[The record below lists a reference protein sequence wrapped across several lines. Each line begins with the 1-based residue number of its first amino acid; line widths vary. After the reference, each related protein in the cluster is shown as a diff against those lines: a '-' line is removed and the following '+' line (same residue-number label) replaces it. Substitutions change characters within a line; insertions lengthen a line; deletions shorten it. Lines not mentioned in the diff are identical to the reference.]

1 MTDPTADP
9 PGASGSERA
18 PRLQSWAE
26 ASWRALTDLAR
37 VTPQRRDTVLAEIH
51 AGSQPTATYYALLGI
66 SELIAGF
73 ALIVDSDATL
83 IGANVV
89 APLMTP
95 IFGVA
100 LGLTRGDLRLLRTA
114 LLAEFGGAA
123 FGVLLCFGLGL
134 LPFAVEATPGLLAQT
149 RPTLIDLMVA
159 ALAGIAG
166 ALAMI
171 DERVSPALPGVAI
184 ATALNPPIAAMG
196 ICLALGAYEGAMRA
210 FVLFTANVHA
220 ILAVAGAMFTLAGF
234 VTRAEIGSLR
244 QLARRFAPPTLGLL
258 VITALL
264 TSYLVGRVRDLSI
277 QRTITETLDR
287 ELAQEPSTAL
297 ESIEFDYGRAG
308 LQVLSTVRTP
318 RVIPPERV
326 KRIQDALSEG
336 LGEPVVLFLRCAMTK
351 DVTATGSTSL
361 RPYLSLNGRV
371 VEAPLAPEMRLLQQ
385 AEQLA
390 REVAATRP
398 EIALLDTDLIQAPSG
413 PVVVVSIETP
423 RDPSPDGV
431 SDFEAQLRA
440 RLDDPSVRV
449 VVRRVDSNDTTSKG
463 RILYGAAHFSAESD
477 EQRARRKAVEDEV
490 RARLEAVPQLFVTAI
505 DAVTAGRGW
514 SVRAEALAARMPTP
528 AEIRNAEEKSEAVL
542 GEPVAV
548 SLLAR
553 VELVVTG
560 ARYEGIGTPRP
571 REPQAP
577 DAPGAA
583 PPSPH

>member
-1 MTDPTADP
+1 V
-9 PGASGSERA
+9 E
-18 PRLQSWAE
+18 SWWQAITE
-26 ASWRALTDLAR
+26 LAR
-37 VTPQRRDTVLAEIH
+37 VTPQRREVVLAEIH
-51 AGSQPTATYYALLGI
+51 AGSLPTATYYALLGI

-114 LLAEFGGAA
+114 LAAEFGGAA

-184 ATALNPPIAAMG
+184 ATALNPPIAAIG
-196 ICLALGAYEGAMRA
+196 LCLALGAYEGAMRA
-210 FVLFTANVHA
+210 FVLFSANVLA
-220 ILAVAGAMFTLAGF
+220 ILTVAGVMFTVAGF
-234 VTRAEIGSLR
+234 VTRAEIGSLGS
-244 QLARRFAPPTLGLL
+244 LARRFAPAALGLL
-258 VITALL
+258 VITVLL
-264 TSYLVGRVRDLSI
+264 TSYLVNRVRDLRI
-277 QRTITETLDR
+277 ERTIAETLDR

-297 ESIEFDYGRAG
+297 ESIEFDYGSSG

-326 KRIQDALSEG
+326 KRIQDVLNAE
-336 LGEPVVLFLRCAMTK
+336 LGEPVALFMRCAMTR

-371 VEAPLAPEMRLLQQ
+371 VEAPIAPEMRLLQQ

-390 REVAATRP
+390 RETAATRP
-398 EIALLDTDLIQAPSG
+398 EIALLDTELVRAPSG
-413 PVVVVSIETP
+413 PVVVVTIETP
-423 RDPSPDGV
+423 RDPSPEGV
-431 SDFEAQLRA
+431 SSFEAQLRA
-440 RLDDPSVRV
+440 RLADPSVRV
-449 VVRRVDSNDTTSKG
+449 VVRRVESSDVTAKG
-463 RILYGAAHFSAESD
+463 RILFGAAHFATESD
-477 EQRARRKAVEDEV
+477 EQRARRKAVEDAV
-490 RARLEAVPQLFVTAI
+490 RAHLERVPQLFVTAI
-505 DAVTAGRGW
+505 DAVTSGRGW

-528 AEIRNAEEKSEAVL
+528 SEIREAEKQSAAAL
-542 GEPVAV
+542 GEPVVV
-548 SLLAR
+548 SLLAHL
-553 VELVVTG
+553 ELVVTG
-560 ARYEGIGTPRP
+560 SRYQGIG
-571 REPQAP
+571 A
-577 DAPGAA
+577 AA
-583 PPSPH
+583 PSPR